1 MPRPKGSKNKPIEI
15 IENVDE
21 KIAAVEAEINKLIE
35 DLKAKRFE
43 LKVLKKAKVKADKA
57 VEEKKAEED
66 RAKLLEVIKQSGKS
80 YEEIMELLK

>member
-43 LKVLKKAKVKADKA
+43 LKVLKKAKIAADKA
-57 VEEKKAEED
+57 AEEKKAEEEN
-66 RAKLLEVIKQSGKS
+66 AKLLEAIKQSGKS